1 MFSDFGPAFV
11 GLICVILGIQN
22 MRGNIN
28 TIHWYHRHRISP
40 ENVAPFGKLAG
51 IGTIIC
57 GASMIVFNVFLFL
70 EKLTGFE
77 MLQIVGAVI
86 SVIGILAG
94 LAISLYAIIKYNGSL
109 F

>member
-1 MFSDFGPAFV
+1 MFSDLGPGFI
-11 GLICVILGIQN
+11 GLICIILGIQN

-57 GASMIVFNVFLFL
+57 GVSMIVFSAFLCL
-70 EKLTGFE
+70 EELTE
-77 MLQIVGAVI
+77 IAMLQIIGAVI
-86 SVIGILAG
+86 LAVGIFAG
-94 LAISLYAIIKYNGSL
+94 LTISLYAIIKYNGSL